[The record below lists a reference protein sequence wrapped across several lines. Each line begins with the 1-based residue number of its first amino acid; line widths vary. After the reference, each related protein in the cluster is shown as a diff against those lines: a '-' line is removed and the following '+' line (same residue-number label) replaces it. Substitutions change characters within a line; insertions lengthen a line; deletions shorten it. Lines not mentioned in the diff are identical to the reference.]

1 MSRERLER
9 GFSLVELMVGVVIA
23 ILSSIVIYQ
32 VFAVSERDRRTT
44 TGVADAQSNGA
55 IALQMLDRDVKM
67 AGWGIEFSTFA
78 GCNNIY
84 SYLDD
89 GSATGPVNDLLA
101 PVSIT
106 EGAGGLD
113 AINIQYYDDPANA
126 NYDMAMTKLRGT
138 MLQTSTI
145 LDVET
150 TNGCDATDLAIVAQ
164 AGNCTL
170 MEISLVD
177 LPALKLYHDPGLGG
191 GTPTYNPPI
200 AYRVANGWPAFTS
213 GATVQCFPKIFRRT
227 YRVQGQS
234 LELVQRDA
242 KLAAQ
247 TYQVAPQIVALEAQY
262 GVAPAGSQQV
272 NQWVDATG
280 AWASPLA
287 TANIRQIK
295 ALRIA
300 MVARS
305 GEYEKPDA
313 AGNCTATTAGMVANW
328 STWAVFDTAT
338 WASDWQC
345 YRYKVFETIMPLR
358 NIIWSNV

>member
-55 IALQMLDRDVKM
+55 IALHMLDRDIKM
-67 AGWGIEFSTFA
+67 AGWGIEFSTFG
-78 GCNNIY
+78 GCDNVY

-89 GSATGPVNDLLA
+89 GSTTGPVNDLLA
-101 PVSIT
+101 SVSIT
-106 EGAGGLD
+106 EGGGSPD
-113 AINIQYYDDPANA
+113 AINIQYYDDPAEP
-126 NYDMAMTKLRGT
+126 NYDMAMTILIGT
-138 MLQTSTI
+138 MPSSSAV
-145 LDVET
+145 LDVANA
-150 TNGCDATDLAIVAQ
+150 NGCEDGELAIVTQ
-164 AGNCTL
+164 AGSCTL
-170 MEISLVD
+170 MEITQTNVPSG
-177 LPALKLYHDPGLGG
+177 KIQHNPGVGG

-200 AYRVANGWPAFTS
+200 PYQVANAWPAYTK
-213 GATVQCFPKIFRRT
+213 GAMVQCFPKLFRRT
-227 YRVQGQS
+227 YRIQDQS

-242 KLAAQ
+242 TQAAQ
-247 TYQVAPQIVALEAQY
+247 TFQVAPQIVALEAQY
-262 GVAPAGSQQV
+262 GVAPVGSQQV

-280 AWASPLA
+280 AWVSPLA
-287 TANIRQIK
+287 TASIRQIK

-313 AGNCTATTAGMVANW
+313 AGNCTTTTAGMVANW
-328 STWAVFDTAT
+328 STWAVFDTSS
-338 WASDWQC
+338 WPNDWQC